1 MTKRYLEANHVKN
14 VRVDFSW
21 GATEVKPPHFADA
34 IVEIT
39 ETGSSLRANRLK
51 IIDTLCTTT
60 TRFIAN
66 KKAMANPFKAAK
78 INRIAMLLKAV
89 LNAEGK
95 VGLMLNVQE
104 KDLENILKKLPAL
117 QRPTVS
123 PLSEKGWFAL
133 NTIVDE
139 MVVRDLIPQLKE
151 LNATGIVEF
160 PLSKL
165 VD

>member
-1 MTKRYLEANHVKN
+1 MVFP
-14 VRVDFSW
+14 VV
-21 GATEVKPPHFADA
+21 
-34 IVEIT
+34 
-39 ETGSSLRANRLK
+39 
-51 IIDTLCTTT
+51 
-60 TRFIAN
+60 
-66 KKAMANPFKAAK
+66 
-78 INRIAMLLKAV
+78 
-89 LNAEGK
+89 
-95 VGLMLNVQE
+95 
-104 KDLENILKKLPAL
+104 ENILRKLPAL

-151 LNATGIVEF
+151 LNATCIVEF